1 MKIHVL
7 LSAQAK
13 FERIQQKSK
22 AIKYLKNSLVFF
34 FLTHRKK
41 SLVFLFG
48 IFLLWY
54 FCLPSPLFDDS
65 TSMVLTDRNNEL
77 LSARIA
83 ADGQW
88 RFPQNENIP
97 DKFIAAIIEFEDR
110 RFFSHFGIDP
120 IGIFRAIEQNISS
133 GKIVSGGSTL
143 TMQTARLTRKN
154 KPRNITQK
162 FIEMCMATRLE
173 FKYSKSEI
181 LAFYASNAPFGGNVV
196 GLEAASWR
204 YYSKRPE
211 LLSWGE
217 AATLAVLP
225 NSPALIHPGRNR
237 NALFEKR
244 NRLLDKLLIAGKMD
258 ELTCKLAKEEPLPA
272 KPLPLPNIAPHLL
285 DRAFSEK
292 IRGKKSEKTLVNST
306 IDRSLQNQLNSLI
319 QRKNKILKSNEIHNL
334 AAIII
339 DVKTGETLAYVGN
352 AKGTGNAHKEYVDI
366 VKANRS
372 TGSILKPYLYAF
384 SLENGNTTPQSL
396 LPDVPTNLGGYKPEN
411 YNQQY
416 DGRVSADKALIRSLN
431 VPFVLLLKD
440 YGVEKFHND
449 LQKIGLTS
457 ITRTPN
463 DYGLSLILG
472 GAEGNLWDIT
482 GAYASMSRTLNN
494 FQPQNGQYYLRD
506 FRSAH
511 YDLKKER
518 KEDFNLLNEA
528 PRLSAASIYST
539 FQAMKNLERPNAL
552 GEWERFGSGR
562 QVAWKTGTSF
572 GFRDAWAVGVTPDYA
587 VGVWAGNAD
596 GEGRPGCIGVV
607 AAAPVLFDIF
617 ALLPNKSN
625 WFKPPFDEMTEISV
639 CQKSGF
645 RAGEYCEIDSVFVPN
660 NCLKSASCPYHKQI
674 HLDPTGRFQ
683 VTANCLSPANMQHR
697 SWFVL
702 PPVAEY
708 FYKSKHPDYQ
718 TLPPFGNGCN
728 TAETDAVMQ
737 FIYPKENTQI
747 FIPKDMNGEKSRTV
761 FEVAHRNSSKTLYWH
776 IDEEYMGST
785 TDFHSLEVL
794 PEVGKHL
801 LVLVDDDG
809 ERAEIIF
816 EVVN

>member
-1 MKIHVL
+1 
-7 LSAQAK
+7 
-13 FERIQQKSK
+13 
-22 AIKYLKNSLVFF
+22 
-34 FLTHRKK
+34 
-41 SLVFLFG
+41 
-48 IFLLWY
+48 
-54 FCLPSPLFDDS
+54 
-65 TSMVLTDRNNEL
+65 MVLTDRNNEL

-83 ADGQW
+83 SDGQW
-88 RFPQNENIP
+88 RFPQNEAIP
-97 DKFIAAIIEFEDR
+97 DKFAVAITEFEDR

-120 IGIFRAIEQNISS
+120 IGIFRALKQNFSN

-162 FIEMCMATRLE
+162 LIEMCMATRME

-181 LAFYASNAPFGGNVV
+181 LGFYASNAPFGGNVV

-204 YYSKRPE
+204 YYNKRPE

-217 AATLAVLP
+217 VATMAVLP

-237 NALFEKR
+237 NALLAKR
-244 NRLLDKLLIAGKMD
+244 NRLLDRLLAAGKMD
-258 ELTCKLAKEEPLPA
+258 ELTCELAKEEPLPA

-285 DRAFSEK
+285 DRAFAEK
-292 IRGKKSEKTLVNST
+292 IRGKKSEKTLINST
-306 IDRSLQNQLNSLI
+306 IDRSLQNQLNSLVK
-319 QRKNKILKSNEIHNL
+319 RKNGALKANGIHNL

-339 DVKTGETLAYVGN
+339 DVKTGETLAYIGN
-352 AKGTGNAHKEYVDI
+352 AKGTGNEHKEAVDVI
-366 VKANRS
+366 KANRS
-372 TGSILKPYLYAF
+372 TGSILKPFLYAY
-384 SLENGNTTPQSL
+384 SLQNGNITPKAL
-396 LPDVPTNLGGYKPEN
+396 LIDVPTNLGGYKPEN

-416 DGRVSADKALIRSLN
+416 DGRVYADRALIRSLN
-431 VPFVLLLKD
+431 VPFVLLLKE
-440 YGVEKFHND
+440 YGVEKFHNN

-482 GAYASMSRTLNN
+482 GAYAGMARTLNN
-494 FQPQNGQYYLRD
+494 FQPQNGEYQAEE
-506 FRSAH
+506 FRHAH
-511 YDLKKER
+511 YDLKEKKNDSTE
-518 KEDFNLLNEA
+518 LLNEA
-528 PRLSAASIYST
+528 PQLSAASIYST

-572 GFRDAWAVGVTPDYA
+572 GFRDAWAVGVTADYA

-617 ALLPNKSN
+617 SLLPNKSD
-625 WFKPPFDEMTEISV
+625 WFKPPYDEMVEIPI
-639 CQKSGF
+639 CKTSGF

-660 NCLKSASCPYHKQI
+660 TSLKSASCPYHKQV
-674 HLDPTGRFQ
+674 HLDPTGSFQ
-683 VTANCLSPANMQHR
+683 VTSDCLSPAEMQHR

-702 PPVAEY
+702 PPVAEF

-718 TLPPFGNGCN
+718 TLLPFGNGCKS
-728 TAETDAVMQ
+728 AETNSVMQ
-737 FIYPKENTQI
+737 FIYPKKNTQI
-747 FIPKDMNGEKSRTV
+747 FIPKDMDGEKSRIV
-761 FEVAHRNSSKTLYWH
+761 FEVAHRSPSKTLHWH
-776 IDEEYMGST
+776 IDGKYMGST
-785 TDFHSLEVL
+785 TDFHNLEVL
-794 PEVGKHL
+794 PDVGKHL
-801 LVLVDDDG
+801 LVLVDEDG
-809 ERAEIIF
+809 ERAEIGF
-816 EVVN
+816 EVVE

>member
-1 MKIHVL
+1 
-7 LSAQAK
+7 
-13 FERIQQKSK
+13 
-22 AIKYLKNSLVFF
+22 
-34 FLTHRKK
+34 
-41 SLVFLFG
+41 
-48 IFLLWY
+48 
-54 FCLPSPLFDDS
+54 
-65 TSMVLTDRNNEL
+65 MVLTDRHNEL

-88 RFPQNENIP
+88 RFPQNELIP
-97 DKFIAAIIEFEDR
+97 DKFIAAITEFEDR

-120 IGIFRAIEQNISS
+120 IGIFRALKQNISN

-154 KPRNITQK
+154 KPRNVSQK
-162 FIEMCMATRLE
+162 LIEMCMATRMEL
-173 FKYSKSEI
+173 KYSKSEI

-204 YYSKRPE
+204 YYNKRPE

-237 NALFEKR
+237 NALMAKR
-244 NRLLDKLLIAGKMD
+244 NRLLDRLLAANKMD
-258 ELTCKLAKEEPLPA
+258 ELTCELAKEEPLPA

-292 IRGKKSEKTLVNST
+292 IRGKKTQKTLVNST
-306 IDRSLQNQLNSLI
+306 INKDLQNQLNQLI
-319 QRKNKILKSNEIHNL
+319 QRQNKTLKSNEIHNL

-339 DVKTGETLAYVGN
+339 DVKTGATVAYIGN
-352 AKGTGNAHKEYVDI
+352 AKGTGKSHQEAVDI
-366 VKANRS
+366 IKANRS
-372 TGSILKPYLYAF
+372 TGSILKPFLYAHA
-384 SLENGNTTPQSL
+384 LHNGIRTPRSL
-396 LPDVPTNLGGYKPEN
+396 LTDIPTNLGGYKPEN
-411 YNQQY
+411 YNQKY
-416 DGRVSADKALIRSLN
+416 DGRVPADKALIRSLN
-431 VPFVLLLKD
+431 VPFVLLLKE
-440 YGVEKFHND
+440 YGIEKFHND
-449 LQKIGLTS
+449 LQNIGLTS

-482 GAYASMSRTLNN
+482 GAYASMARTLNN
-494 FQPQNGQYYLRD
+494 FQSQSGQYHPQS
-506 FRSAH
+506 FRPAH
-511 YDLKKER
+511 YELKEKEE
-518 KEDFNLLNEA
+518 KEYQLLNEA
-528 PRLSAASIYST
+528 PHLSAASIYST

-596 GEGRPGCIGVV
+596 GEGRPGCIGVA

-617 ALLPNKSN
+617 ALLANNSE
-625 WFKPPFDEMTEISV
+625 WFKPPYDEMTEVPI
-639 CQKSGF
+639 CKKSGF
-645 RAGEYCEIDSVFVPN
+645 RAGQYCEIDSIFVPN
-660 NCLKSASCPYHKQI
+660 SCLQSSSCPYHRQV
-674 HLDPTGRFQ
+674 HLDPTGSFQ
-683 VTANCLSPANMQHR
+683 ATANCLSPAEMLHTP
-697 SWFVL
+697 WFVL

-718 TLPPFGNGCN
+718 SLPPFGSGCN
-728 TAETDAVMQ
+728 TSETNSVMQ
-737 FIYPKENTQI
+737 FIYPKRNTQI
-747 FIPKDMNGEKSRTV
+747 FIPKDMDGEKSRSV
-761 FEVAHRNSSKTLYWH
+761 FEVAHRNPSKTLHWH
-776 IDEEYMGST
+776 IDDEFIGST

-794 PEVGKHL
+794 PELGKHI
-801 LVLVDDDG
+801 LVLVDEDG
-809 ERAEIIF
+809 ERAEISF

>member
-1 MKIHVL
+1 
-7 LSAQAK
+7 
-13 FERIQQKSK
+13 
-22 AIKYLKNSLVFF
+22 
-34 FLTHRKK
+34 
-41 SLVFLFG
+41 
-48 IFLLWY
+48 
-54 FCLPSPLFDDS
+54 
-65 TSMVLTDRNNEL
+65 MVLTDRNKEL

-83 ADGQW
+83 ADWQW
-88 RFPQNENIP
+88 RFPQNEVVP
-97 DKFIAAIIEFEDR
+97 DKFVQAITEFEDR

-120 IGIFRAIEQNISS
+120 VGIFRAIKQNISN
-133 GKIVSGGSTL
+133 GKVVSGGSTL
-143 TMQTARLTRKN
+143 SMQTARLTRKN

-162 FIEMCMATRLE
+162 FIEMCMALRME
-173 FKYSKSEI
+173 VKYSKSEI

-204 YYSKRPE
+204 YYNKRPE

-237 NALFEKR
+237 NALLSKR
-244 NRLLDKLLIAGKMD
+244 NRLLDRLLAAKKMD
-258 ELTCKLAKEEPLPA
+258 ELTCELAKEEPLPA
-272 KPLPLPNIAPHLL
+272 KPLPLPNLAPHLL

-292 IRGKKSEKTLVNST
+292 IRGKKTTKTLVNST
-306 IDRSLQNQLNSLI
+306 IDKALQNQLNSLI
-319 QRKNKILKSNEIHNL
+319 QRKNRTLKSNEIHNL
-334 AAIII
+334 SAIII
-339 DVKTGETLAYVGN
+339 DVKTGETLAYIGN
-352 AKGTGNAHKEYVDI
+352 AKGTGKEHKEAVDI
-366 VKANRS
+366 IKANRS
-372 TGSILKPYLYAF
+372 TGSILKPFLYAHA
-384 SLENGNTTPQSL
+384 LENGTMTPKSL
-396 LPDVPTNLGGYKPEN
+396 LVDVPTNLGGYKPEN
-411 YNQQY
+411 YNQKY
-416 DGRVSADKALIRSLN
+416 DGRVSADRALIRSLN
-431 VPFVLLLKD
+431 VPFVLLLRE

-482 GAYASMSRTLNN
+482 GTYANMARTLNN
-494 FQPQNGQYYLRD
+494 FQPQSGQYHSFD
-506 FRSAH
+506 FNATH
-511 YDLKKER
+511 YDLNEEEKETT
-518 KEDFNLLNEA
+518 ELSNEA

-617 ALLPNKSN
+617 ALLPNKSD
-625 WFKPPFDEMTEISV
+625 WFKAPYDEMTEVPI
-639 CQKSGF
+639 CKQSGY
-645 RAGEYCEIDSVFVPN
+645 RANEYCEIDSSFIPN
-660 NCLKSASCPYHKQI
+660 TSLNSPSCPYHKQV
-674 HLDPTGRFQ
+674 HLDPSGSFQ
-683 VTANCLSPANMQHR
+683 VTASCLSPAEMQHR

-702 PPVAEY
+702 PPVAEH
-708 FYKSKHPDYQ
+708 FYKSKHPEYQ
-718 TLPPFGNGCN
+718 TLPPFGSACN
-728 TAETDAVMQ
+728 TAMNKSVMQ
-737 FIYPKENTQI
+737 FIYPKKNMQI

-761 FEVAHRNSSKTLYWH
+761 FEVAHRNPAKTLHWH
-776 IDEEYMGST
+776 IDEAYIGST

-794 PEVGKHL
+794 PEIGKHL
-801 LVLVDDDG
+801 LVLVDEDG
-809 ERAEIIF
+809 ERAEIGF
-816 EVVN
+816 EVVE